1 MAWADPLLETGPA
14 RSVTAGRASSSGH
27 SGEAVAAMANAS
39 AHGPAS
45 RRSRQPR
52 MKSATRIRMSTN
64 SPNFVACPFTCP
76 ASGGPARRPS
86 ARTHAHISV
95 QRSTLRYATRVPP
108 RYTIRVDEAD
118 IVFFAAFQIG
128 AFTRVHDEK
137 LRVARSE
144 RSWLNDLKPVLQNL
158 PSDDL
163 ISWQDADLVVSKYY
177 LVNERVGSST
187 LASQQAKNQLPL
199 YIPARR
205 SLWNESGHHFLWRF
219 DRVGIGVDG
228 AACIRHR
235 ARLKHPATVDE
246 VTTDYHILIQD
257 IFRQL
262 VPVAHAL
269 LSGLSSAGGPLDSI
283 EFLHPDP
290 NRLDTFIASY
300 ECIDIA
306 FVALDDQGVALELPA
321 KRLMT
326 ESLDCA
332 RQMAAL
338 SRMARTEPDL
348 FDPEKLQAFREADIA
363 NRKDELWIVNANRML
378 RSNPDRSDDNVE
390 HFYEDVLCLVELAL
404 QQLAVLE
411 YVDSWLHSA
420 RAKFREQLMSSRS
433 HDSDIG
439 HILIDFEQMLD
450 LIEQPGGLA
459 AGVRHA
465 FFRQLADRLADELR
479 IQAARA
485 HAQEAVLM
493 FAQVASAAFTFKVFV
508 NSELT
513 EATVRR
519 LTWIIM
525 VGTLLGVI
533 IAIIAMIL
541 SGTQT

>member
-1 MAWADPLLETGPA
+1 MARRTRPSHDDGRLAL
-14 RSVTAGRASSSGH
+14 RSKHPRTKHSS
-27 SGEAVAAMANAS
+27 
-39 AHGPAS
+39 
-45 RRSRQPR
+45 RSRL
-52 MKSATRIRMSTN
+52 
-64 SPNFVACPFTCP
+64 SPNRLEPRESSNRPHNP
-76 ASGGPARRPS
+76 APAL
-86 ARTHAHISV
+86 ARICARHNA
-95 QRSTLRYATRVPP
+95 LRYATQVPSH
-108 RYTIRVDEAD
+108 YTIRVDEAD
-118 IVFFAAFQIG
+118 FVFFAAFQIG
-128 AFTRVHDEK
+128 AFTRIHDEK
-137 LRVARSE
+137 LRLARSD
-144 RSWLNDLKPVLQNL
+144 RSWLTDLERVLRNL
-158 PSDDL
+158 PPDDL
-163 ISWQDADLVVSKYY
+163 IAWQDADLVVSKYY

-187 LASQQAKNQLPL
+187 LANQEAKNQLPL
-199 YIPARR
+199 HIPAK
-205 SLWNESGHHFLWRF
+205 SSPWNESGHHFLWRF
-219 DRVGIGVDG
+219 DSVGIGVDG

-262 VPVAHAL
+262 VPVARVL
-269 LSGLSSAGGPLDSI
+269 LSGLSSADGPLDSI

-290 NRLDTFIASY
+290 NRLNTFIASY

-306 FVALDDQGVALELPA
+306 FTALDDQGIALEVPA
-321 KRLMT
+321 KRLMA

-348 FDPEKLQAFREADIA
+348 FDPEKLQAFRDADIG
-363 NRKDELWIVNANRML
+363 NREDELWIVNANRML
-378 RSNPDRSDDNVE
+378 RSNPDRGDDNVA

-420 RAKFREQLMSSRS
+420 RAKFREQLMSSRA
-433 HDSDIG
+433 HDSDVG

-459 AGVRHA
+459 AGIRHA

-479 IQAARA
+479 IQTARA
-485 HAQEAVLM
+485 RAQEAVSM
-493 FAQVASAAFTFKVFV
+493 FAQVAAAAFTFKVFV

-513 EATVRR
+513 EVTVRR

-525 VGTLLGVI
+525 VGTLVGVI
-533 IAIIAMIL
+533 IAIIAMAL
-541 SGTQT
+541 PAA

>member
-1 MAWADPLLETGPA
+1 MVLRA
-14 RSVTAGRASSSGH
+14 RSPHDGGRSGL
-27 SGEAVAAMANAS
+27 
-39 AHGPAS
+39 GPKH
-45 RRSRQPR
+45 PR
-52 MKSATRIRMSTN
+52 MKRASRSGL
-64 SPNFVACPFTCP
+64 SPNRLEPRESCN
-76 ASGGPARRPS
+76 RPHN
-86 ARTHAHISV
+86 RTTTLAHICV
-95 QRSTLRYATRVPP
+95 QHDTLRYATQVPS

-118 IVFFAAFQIG
+118 FVFFAAFQIG

-137 LRVARSE
+137 LRLARSE
-144 RSWLNDLKPVLQNL
+144 RSWLTDLERVLRNL
-158 PSDDL
+158 PPDDL
-163 ISWQDADLVVSKYY
+163 IAWREADLVVSNYY

-187 LASQQAKNQLPL
+187 LANQQAKNQLPL
-199 YIPARR
+199 RIPARH
-205 SLWNESGHHFLWRF
+205 SPWNESGHHFLWRF
-219 DRVGIGVDG
+219 DSVGIGVDG

-269 LSGLSSAGGPLDSI
+269 LAGLSSADCPLESI

-300 ECIDIA
+300 ECIDIT
-306 FVALDDQGVALELPA
+306 FVALDDQGTVLELPA
-321 KRLMT
+321 KRLMA

-338 SRMARTEPDL
+338 SRMTRTEPDL
-348 FDPEKLQAFREADIA
+348 FDAEKLQAFRHADIG
-363 NRKDELWIVNANRML
+363 NREDELWIINANRML
-378 RSNPDRSDDNVE
+378 RSNPDRSDHNVI

-433 HDSDIG
+433 HDSDVG

-459 AGVRHA
+459 AGIRHT

-479 IQAARA
+479 IQTARA
-485 HAQEAVLM
+485 RAQEAVSM
-493 FAQVASAAFTFKVFV
+493 FAQVAAAAFTFKVFV

-525 VGTLLGVI
+525 VGTLVGVI
-533 IAIIAMIL
+533 IAIIAMVL
-541 SGTQT
+541 SGT